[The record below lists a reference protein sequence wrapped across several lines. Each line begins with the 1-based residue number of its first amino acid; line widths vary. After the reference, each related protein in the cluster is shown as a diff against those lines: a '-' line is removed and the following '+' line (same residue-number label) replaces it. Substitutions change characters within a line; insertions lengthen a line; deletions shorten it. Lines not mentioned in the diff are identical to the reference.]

1 MLRDNLE
8 VNSGLVK
15 FQNKESATAYL
26 ETLLQY
32 YKTRQE
38 EYGHQLAGHLRSA
51 QDLPASSETPD
62 RESRKEKGS
71 QQATVKGW
79 TKIGSLAV
87 NSSDSRGA
95 YAQVTLRIV
104 EDYKSRVEKI
114 SEALKSF
121 KDVDTL
127 SQPGTKSYTLF
138 IYKGVPEA
146 VVVEGL
152 AKKLEAFAF
161 SASFRAV

>member
-8 VNSGLVK
+8 LNSGLVR
-15 FQNKESATAYL
+15 FRSRESATAYL

-32 YKTRQE
+32 YKTRQD
-38 EYGHQLAGHLRSA
+38 EYGQQLAEHLRSSQGSA
-51 QDLPASSETPD
+51 QP
-62 RESRKEKGS
+62 KERPEKDAKKGG
-71 QQATVKGW
+71 QQAVAKGW
-79 TKIGSLAV
+79 SKVGNLLV
-87 NSSDSRGA
+87 NTTDALGA

-104 EDYKSRVEKI
+104 EDYKSRVERV
-114 SEALKSF
+114 SDALKSF

-138 IYKGVPEA
+138 VYKGVPEA
-146 VVVEGL
+146 VVVENL
-152 AKKLEAFAF
+152 EKRMEAFAF